1 MAFFNG
7 SFVLLLQNHATQQAT
22 TKLSASLSA
31 QLHQHH
37 SVLFKQHCTHITL
50 PTLHA
55 SEHAYIQNLIVE
67 RGEFLLGRATKFA
80 YLLDPRYTS
89 DPATQGLDVEAT
101 EAIINGM
108 AAYVVE
114 AKLGDGAI
122 ESVVVEEMTTEY
134 AQFAEMCR
142 GLRRRESSTL
152 KSLATGGTPVLQ
164 FWRLHGQSYPN
175 LKVVALRVF
184 SVTASSAASERN
196 FSTMGFIHSKLR
208 NALGAE
214 KVEKL
219 VYIKT
224 NYPQLPKHDGAFWE
238 DDAEEEESSGDGQET
253 GEMEV

>member
-7 SFVLLLQNHATQQAT
+7 SFFCCCKTTQHNKQQR
-22 TKLSASLSA
+22 SS
-31 QLHQHH
+31 QLHYLHN
-37 SVLFKQHCTHITL
+37 CT
-50 PTLHA
+50 
-55 SEHAYIQNLIVE
+55 
-67 RGEFLLGRATKFA
+67 
-80 YLLDPRYTS
+80 
-89 DPATQGLDVEAT
+89 
-101 EAIINGM
+101 
-108 AAYVVE
+108 
-114 AKLGDGAI
+114 
-122 ESVVVEEMTTEY
+122 
-134 AQFAEMCR
+134 
-142 GLRRRESSTL
+142 SSTL

-164 FWRLHGQSYPN
+164 FWRLHGHSYPN

-196 FSTMGFIHSKLR
+196 FSMMGFIHSKLR